1 MVWLNGEPRPLEGK
15 TLKEVLEEMGV
26 ELKGVAVLLN
36 EEAFLGL
43 EVPDRPLRDGDVVE
57 VVALMQ
63 GQGRAVLPT
72 AQARMPNSTN
82 RVGWQ

>member
-15 TLKEVLEEMGV
+15 TRKEVLEEMGV

-63 GQGRAVLPT
+63 GG
-72 AQARMPNSTN
+72 
-82 RVGWQ
+82 

>member
-1 MVWLNGEPRPLEGK
+1 MVWLNGEPKPLEGK

-26 ELKGVAVLLN
+26 ELKGIAVLLN

-63 GQGRAVLPT
+63 GG
-72 AQARMPNSTN
+72 
-82 RVGWQ
+82 

>member
-15 TLKEVLEEMGV
+15 TLKEVLVEMGV

-63 GQGRAVLPT
+63 GG
-72 AQARMPNSTN
+72 
-82 RVGWQ
+82 

>member
-1 MVWLNGEPRPLEGK
+1 MEGK
-15 TLKEVLEEMGV
+15 TLKEVLEELGV

-36 EEAFLGL
+36 GEAFLGL

-63 GQGRAVLPT
+63 GG
-72 AQARMPNSTN
+72 
-82 RVGWQ
+82 

>member
-15 TLKEVLEEMGV
+15 TLKEVLEEIGV
-26 ELKGVAVLLN
+26 ELKVVAVLLN

-63 GQGRAVLPT
+63 GG
-72 AQARMPNSTN
+72 
-82 RVGWQ
+82 

>member
-26 ELKGVAVLLN
+26 ELTGGAVLLK

-43 EVPDRPLRDGDVVE
+43 
-57 VVALMQ
+57 
-63 GQGRAVLPT
+63 
-72 AQARMPNSTN
+72 
-82 RVGWQ
+82 

>member
-1 MVWLNGEPRPLEGK
+1 MVWLNGEPRPLEGR
-15 TLKEVLEEMGV
+15 TLKEVLEELGV
-26 ELKGVAVLLN
+26 ELERVAVLLN

-63 GQGRAVLPT
+63 GG
-72 AQARMPNSTN
+72 
-82 RVGWQ
+82 

>member
-26 ELKGVAVLLN
+26 ELKGVADLLN

-63 GQGRAVLPT
+63 GG
-72 AQARMPNSTN
+72 
-82 RVGWQ
+82 

>member
-1 MVWLNGEPRPLEGK
+1 MMVWLNGEPRPLEGK

-63 GQGRAVLPT
+63 GG
-72 AQARMPNSTN
+72 
-82 RVGWQ
+82 

>member
-43 EVPDRPLRDGDVVE
+43 GSR
-57 VVALMQ
+57 
-63 GQGRAVLPT
+63 T
-72 AQARMPNSTN
+72 APCGTGTWWRWWP
-82 RVGWQ
+82 

>member
-1 MVWLNGEPRPLEGK
+1 MVWLNGKPRPLEGK

-63 GQGRAVLPT
+63 GG
-72 AQARMPNSTN
+72 
-82 RVGWQ
+82 

>member
-15 TLKEVLEEMGV
+15 TLKEVLEDMGG
-26 ELKGVAVLLN
+26 ELNGVAVLLN

-63 GQGRAVLPT
+63 GG
-72 AQARMPNSTN
+72 
-82 RVGWQ
+82 

>member
-43 EVPDRPLRDGDVVE
+43 EIPDRPLRDGDVVE

-63 GQGRAVLPT
+63 GG
-72 AQARMPNSTN
+72 
-82 RVGWQ
+82 

>member
-36 EEAFLGL
+36 EEAFLGTR
-43 EVPDRPLRDGDVVE
+43 VPDRPLRDGDVVE

-63 GQGRAVLPT
+63 GG
-72 AQARMPNSTN
+72 
-82 RVGWQ
+82 

>member
-26 ELKGVAVLLN
+26 ELKGVAGRLN

-63 GQGRAVLPT
+63 GG
-72 AQARMPNSTN
+72 
-82 RVGWQ
+82 

>member
-1 MVWLNGEPRPLEGK
+1 MVWLNGEPRPWEGK
-15 TLKEVLEEMGV
+15 PLKEVLEEMGG

-63 GQGRAVLPT
+63 GG
-72 AQARMPNSTN
+72 
-82 RVGWQ
+82 

>member
-63 GQGRAVLPT
+63 GG
-72 AQARMPNSTN
+72 
-82 RVGWQ
+82 

>member
-1 MVWLNGEPRPLEGK
+1 MEGK
-15 TLKEVLEEMGV
+15 NLREVLEAMGV
-26 ELKGVAVLLN
+26 ELERVAVLLN

-63 GQGRAVLPT
+63 GG
-72 AQARMPNSTN
+72 
-82 RVGWQ
+82 